1 MDPILWSPDLAYVV
15 GLIATDGNLSLDGR
29 HITLRS
35 NDRPLL
41 DTYRKILQKPM
52 VAIVETHSSGFT
64 TNTCHRVQIGD
75 ITLYEWL
82 RAIGLTPN
90 KSKTIGPLSIP
101 DKYFRDFLRGH
112 LDGDGSVYTYRDD
125 YPAKHFGNA
134 KYVYTRLYLRFL
146 SASALHIRW
155 ISDTIVRLTDVHGRV
170 YERAARVFGRSPQW
184 EVRYA
189 KREALA
195 LLAWMYYKP
204 NLPALER
211 KRRIIKNFLSRASE
225 NVDTRRKEW
234 YAATLKPLCQVF
246 HVPMKLT
253 YSPVRVRLPPPA

>member
-1 MDPILWSPDLAYVV
+1 MPFPRTRTEPVLWSPDLAYVV
-15 GLIATDGNLSLDGR
+15 GLITTDGNLSSDGR

-41 DTYRKILQKPM
+41 DTCRKILQKPT
-52 VAIVETHSSGFT
+52 VTIAETHSSGFT

-75 ITLYEWL
+75 IALYEWL

-101 DKYFRDFLRGH
+101 DEYFRDFLRGH

-125 YPAKHFGNA
+125 YPAKRLGNV

-146 SASALHIRW
+146 SASELHIRW
-155 ISDTIVRLTDVHGRV
+155 INDTIIRLTDLHGRM
-170 YERAARVFGRSPQW
+170 YRRAPRVLGRSPQW

-189 KREALA
+189 KRETLA

-211 KRRIIKNFLSRASE
+211 KRRIIYNFLSCASQ
-225 NVDTRRKEW
+225 NVDTRRERW
-234 YAATLKPLCQVF
+234 YSTTLKRLCQTF
-246 HVPMKLT
+246 HVPAYEQT
-253 YSPVRVRLPPPA
+253 NTRP